1 MEKDM
6 IQSNNL
12 DAKRSKCQVWRFFV
26 GTQKFFSLF
35 SAKEIIRLVAVFFFM
50 WGASILTHRWCCG
63 CCWTNAI
70 GEGFRSLFSANHGGY
85 TPCAQILLGIWFF
98 VVWLIGGGVLVSVMV
113 MQQRRNE
120 NGEFRL
126 RKCLLRDHVVF
137 LGWDENVPSLM
148 NQELHQGNN
157 ADKKI
162 FIVVTMTKADD
173 VIKSVVA
180 ADIEEWRLF
189 VYRGFYDD
197 NEVRKKLNIENAQ
210 NVYIMGESREEA
222 HDSRVILHAKNLSR
236 FLVKANHKKIIFAN
250 IKDFGLACRLKS
262 DPAIEDLKDVN
273 WINFHLDSSCRL
285 LSRVKGGK
293 PFSHVAVIGFGAMG
307 KAVVVNG
314 LSEKD
319 KVFADCTIYVSDDD
333 EEKLVMEKKRFD
345 EQFPQYEAVVNDCP
359 YAECL
364 DKMRNAEE
372 NERWLVVVAKHR
384 SEKGFA
390 AVLDVLAAIKGK
402 TAFRLALNQEVKCD
416 YWHDVAAPQDFLD
429 IDGFRVELFGFKSGD
444 FNVSHN

>member
-1 MEKDM
+1 MKKDT
-6 IQSNNL
+6 IRNDDS
-12 DAKRSKCQVWRFFV
+12 DPKRAKCQVWRFFV
-26 GTQKFFSLF
+26 GAQKFFSLF
-35 SAKEIIRLVAVFFFM
+35 CAREILILVAVFFFM
-50 WGASILTHRWCCG
+50 WVASFLTHLFCG

-85 TPCAQILLGIWFF
+85 TPCAQLLLGIWFF

-173 VIKSVVA
+173 VIKSVEA
-180 ADIEEWRLF
+180 ADIEKWRLF

-197 NEVRKKLNIENAQ
+197 NRVREKLNIEHAMSF
-210 NVYIMGESREEA
+210 YIMGESREEA

-262 DPAIEDLKDVN
+262 DPAIEDLKDVT

-285 LSRVKGGK
+285 LSRVKGSK
-293 PFSHVAVIGFGAMG
+293 LFSHVVVIGFGAMG
-307 KAVVVNG
+307 KAVVVNC

-319 KVFADCTIYVSDDD
+319 KVFDGRTIYVSDDD
-333 EEKLVMEKKRFD
+333 EQKLHMEKKRFD
-345 EQFPQYEAVVNDCP
+345 EQFPQYAAIVEDYP

-364 DKMRNAEE
+364 DKIRAAKEDN
-372 NERWLVVVAKHR
+372 NWLVVVAKHR

-402 TAFRLALNQEVKCD
+402 TTFRLALNQEVKCD

-429 IDGFRVELFGFKSGD
+429 IDGSRVELFGFKSGD
-444 FNVSHN
+444 FNVFHK